1 MWDKIDVWH
10 LSLKAQWGKKS
21 QSRRRGA
28 YTCIKIWRQVHAICT
43 CRGAG
48 GPGWANQGAGNYFSV
63 SAGAPGDCCGVPRLS
78 GRLSGLWGS
87 EKTEGAES
95 NGVCETSRST
105 PTGKYYERRWPP
117 PALPT
122 RRFLRRGQ
130 RTDEK
135 NFPLPKPSPDTPLHP
150 AQTH

>member
-1 MWDKIDVWH
+1 MA
-10 LSLKAQWGKKS
+10 S
-21 QSRRRGA
+21 
-28 YTCIKIWRQVHAICT
+28 
-43 CRGAG
+43 
-48 GPGWANQGAGNYFSV
+48 WANQGAGNYFSV
-63 SAGAPGDCCGVPRLS
+63 SAGAPGGCCGVPRLS

-95 NGVCETSRST
+95 NGSARQAEAPRQAST
-105 PTGKYYERRWPP
+105 MNAAGRHLRFP

-135 NFPLPKPSPDTPLHP
+135 NFPLPKPSPDTPLQP
-150 AQTH
+150 PQTH